1 MSKKNRA
8 NPATDLPTNAET
20 AAATEPSSG
29 SNPVPVARP
38 STYVEIDGIQYK
50 FDKRDLPKRGDVEGT
65 ITVDGTPSNLKVT
78 SNKGWAKTEADV
90 LEYAWFTL
98 ADGTPGYITGN
109 YAEPI
114 LPLVAGKTATKG
126 TGKANR
132 ANPARIGVEER
143 EAKRIALF
151 KVTYAARNP
160 SKAVTES
167 TTEPTATEQA
177 E

>member
-8 NPATDLPTNAET
+8 NPATDLPTNAE
-20 AAATEPSSG
+20 AAATEPTA
-29 SNPVPVARP
+29 NPAPVARP
-38 STYVEIDGIQYK
+38 STYVEIDGVQYK

-65 ITVDGTPSNLKVT
+65 ITIDGTPSALKVT

-114 LPLVAGKTATKG
+114 LPLVAGKTGTKG

-132 ANPARIGVEER
+132 ANPARIGVEQR
-143 EAKRIALF
+143 EAERIAKF

-167 TTEPTATEQA
+167 TTEAASESA